1 MVRPARAI
9 VIAVLVLLV
18 AFASAWSSLALWYRL
33 PLPDVG
39 RQASAILF
47 GLFGASVVVAL
58 FGRRRFRAVLAFAA
72 AFVLVLVW
80 WSTIEPP
87 ANGAWAPDVARQV
100 TGEFDGDMLTLTNV
114 RDFEWRSTTDFTER
128 WTTRSYVLN
137 KLKSVDMFMSYWSG
151 PAIAH
156 VIMSFGFD
164 DGRYLAW
171 SIEVRRISGGSF
183 SPLADLFKNSPLV
196 ILAADE
202 RDVIGLRSNF
212 RGEDVQ
218 IYRLKASPA
227 AARLLLRE
235 YVSDAN
241 ALAVKPAFYNSLTT
255 NCTTTIIKMMRVAG
269 DAVPMDWRLVVNGY
283 LPEYAYDRGALD
295 TSVPLLQLRSAAHI
309 AAKAHNDGLSPMF
322 SQAIRVGVPSP
333 EGALLKR

>member
-1 MVRPARAI
+1 MVRPVRAI

-18 AFASAWSSLALWYRL
+18 AFASAWASLALWYRL
-33 PLPDVG
+33 PLPEVG
-39 RQASAILF
+39 RQAGAILF

-58 FGRRRFRAVLAFAA
+58 FGRRRFRAVLSFAS

-87 ANGAWAPDVARQV
+87 TNGVWAPDVARQV
-100 TGEFDGDMLTLTNV
+100 TGEFDGDLLTLTNV
-114 RDFEWRSTTDFTER
+114 RDFEWRSATDFTER
-128 WTTRSYVLN
+128 WTTRSYDLN

-151 PAIAH
+151 PTIAH

-164 DGRYLAW
+164 DGHYLAW
-171 SIEVRRISGGSF
+171 SIEVRRLSGGSF
-183 SPLADLFKNSPLV
+183 SPLADLFKSSPLV

-218 IYRLKASPA
+218 IYRLKMSPA

-241 ALAVKPAFYNSLTT
+241 ALAGTPVFYNSLTT
-255 NCTTTIIKMMRVAG
+255 NCTTTIVKMMRVAG
-269 DAVPMDWRLVVNGY
+269 DAVPTDWRLIVNGY

-295 TSVPLLQLRSAAHI
+295 ISVPLSQLRSAAHI
-309 AAKAHNDGLSPMF
+309 AARAHEDGVSPVF

-333 EGALLKR
+333 QGAL

>member
-1 MVRPARAI
+1 MVRPVRAI

-18 AFASAWSSLALWYRL
+18 AFASAWASLALWYRL
-33 PLPDVG
+33 PLPEIG
-39 RQASAILF
+39 RQAGAILF

-58 FGRRRFRAVLAFAA
+58 FGRRRFRAVLSFAS

-87 ANGAWAPDVARQV
+87 ANGVWAPDVARQV
-100 TGEFDGDMLTLTNV
+100 TGEFDGDLLTLTNV
-114 RDFEWRSTTDFTER
+114 RDFEWRSATDFTER
-128 WTTRSYVLN
+128 WTTRSYDLN

-151 PAIAH
+151 PTIAH

-164 DGRYLAW
+164 DGHYLAW
-171 SIEVRRISGGSF
+171 SIEVRRLSGGSF
-183 SPLADLFKNSPLV
+183 SPLADLFKSSPLV

-218 IYRLKASPA
+218 IYRLKMSPA

-241 ALAVKPAFYNSLTT
+241 ALAGTPVFYNSLTT
-255 NCTTTIIKMMRVAG
+255 NCTTTIVKMMRVAG
-269 DAVPMDWRLVVNGY
+269 DAVPTDWRLVVNGY

-295 TSVPLLQLRSAAHI
+295 ISVPLSQLRSAAHI
-309 AAKAHNDGLSPMF
+309 AARAHEDGVSPVF

-333 EGALLKR
+333 QGAL

>member
-1 MVRPARAI
+1 MVRPVRAI

-18 AFASAWSSLALWYRL
+18 AFASAWASLALWYRL
-33 PLPDVG
+33 PLPEVG
-39 RQASAILF
+39 RQAGAILF

-58 FGRRRFRAVLAFAA
+58 FGRRRFRAVLAFAS

-87 ANGAWAPDVARQV
+87 ANGVWAPDVARQV
-100 TGEFDGDMLTLTNV
+100 TGEFDGDLLTLTNV
-114 RDFEWRSTTDFTER
+114 RDFEWRSATDFTER
-128 WTTRSYVLN
+128 WTTRSYDLN

-151 PAIAH
+151 PTIAH

-164 DGRYLAW
+164 DGHYLAW
-171 SIEVRRISGGSF
+171 SIEVRRLSGGSF
-183 SPLADLFKNSPLV
+183 SPLADLFKSSPLV

-202 RDVIGLRSNF
+202 RDLIGLRSNF

-218 IYRLKASPA
+218 IYRLKTSPA

-241 ALAVKPAFYNSLTT
+241 ALAGTPVFYNSLTT
-255 NCTTTIIKMMRVAG
+255 NCTTTIVKMMRVAG
-269 DAVPMDWRLVVNGY
+269 DAVPTDWRLVVNGY

-295 TSVPLLQLRSAAHI
+295 ISVPLSQLRSAAHI
-309 AAKAHNDGLSPMF
+309 AARAHEDGVSPVF

-333 EGALLKR
+333 QGAL

>member
-1 MVRPARAI
+1 MVRPVRAI

-18 AFASAWSSLALWYRL
+18 AFASAWASLALWYRL
-33 PLPDVG
+33 PLPEVG
-39 RQASAILF
+39 RQAGAILF

-58 FGRRRFRAVLAFAA
+58 FGRRRFRAVLSFAS

-87 ANGAWAPDVARQV
+87 ANGVWAPDVARQV
-100 TGEFDGDMLTLTNV
+100 TGEFDGDLLTLTNV
-114 RDFEWRSTTDFTER
+114 RDFEWRSATDFTER
-128 WTTRSYVLN
+128 WTTRSYDLN

-151 PAIAH
+151 PTIAH

-164 DGRYLAW
+164 DGHYLAW
-171 SIEVRRISGGSF
+171 SIEVRRLSGGSF
-183 SPLADLFKNSPLV
+183 SPLADLFKSSPLV

-218 IYRLKASPA
+218 IYRLKMSPA

-241 ALAVKPAFYNSLTT
+241 ALADTPVFYNSLTT
-255 NCTTTIIKMMRVAG
+255 NCTTTIVKMMRVAG
-269 DAVPMDWRLVVNGY
+269 DAVPTDWRLVVNGY

-295 TSVPLLQLRSAAHI
+295 ISVPLSQLRSAAHI
-309 AAKAHNDGLSPMF
+309 AARAHEDGVSPVF

-333 EGALLKR
+333 QGAL

>member
-1 MVRPARAI
+1 MVRPVRAI

-18 AFASAWSSLALWYRL
+18 AFASAWASLALWYRL
-33 PLPDVG
+33 PLPEVG
-39 RQASAILF
+39 RQAGAILF

-58 FGRRRFRAVLAFAA
+58 FGRRRFRAVLSFAS

-87 ANGAWAPDVARQV
+87 ANGVWAPDVARQV
-100 TGEFDGDMLTLTNV
+100 TGEFDGDLLTLTNV
-114 RDFEWRSTTDFTER
+114 RDFEWRSATDFTER
-128 WTTRSYVLN
+128 WTTRSYDLN

-151 PAIAH
+151 PTIAH

-164 DGRYLAW
+164 DGHYLAW
-171 SIEVRRISGGSF
+171 SIEVRRLSGGSF
-183 SPLADLFKNSPLV
+183 SPLADLFKSSPLV

-218 IYRLKASPA
+218 IYRLKMSPA

-241 ALAVKPAFYNSLTT
+241 ALAGTPVFYNSLTT
-255 NCTTTIIKMMRVAG
+255 NCTTTIVKMMRVAG
-269 DAVPMDWRLVVNGY
+269 DAVPTDWRLVVNGY

-295 TSVPLLQLRSAAHI
+295 ISVPLSQLRSAAHI
-309 AAKAHNDGLSPMF
+309 AARAHEDGVSPVF

-333 EGALLKR
+333 QGAL

>member
-1 MVRPARAI
+1 MGSFRAFWVSDPTLSNYKEI
-9 VIAVLVLLV
+9 AHFSGELAYGRYLFNSLVILV
-18 AFASAWSSLALWYRL
+18 ATVVS
-33 PLPDVG
+33 
-39 RQASAILF
+39 
-47 GLFGASVVVAL
+47 GLVINS
-58 FGRRRFRAVLAFAA
+58 
-72 AFVLVLVW
+72 
-80 WSTIEPP
+80 
-87 ANGAWAPDVARQV
+87 
-100 TGEFDGDMLTLTNV
+100 
-114 RDFEWRSTTDFTER
+114 
-128 WTTRSYVLN
+128 
-137 KLKSVDMFMSYWSG
+137 MSY
-151 PAIAH
+151 
-156 VIMSFGFD
+156 GFD

-171 SIEVRRISGGSF
+171 SIEVRRVSGGSF

-202 RDVIGLRSNF
+202 RDVIGLRANF

-241 ALAVKPAFYNSLTT
+241 ALAVTPAFYNSLTT

-269 DAVPMDWRLVVNGY
+269 DAVPTDWRLIVNGY

-295 TSVPLLQLRSAAHI
+295 TSVSLSQLRSAAHI
-309 AAKAHNDGLSPMF
+309 AARAHKDGLSPIF

-333 EGALLKR
+333 QGAL

>member
-1 MVRPARAI
+1 MVRPVRAI

-18 AFASAWSSLALWYRL
+18 AFASAWSSLALWYRF
-33 PLPDVG
+33 PLPEVG
-39 RQASAILF
+39 RHASAILF

-58 FGRRRFRAVLAFAA
+58 FGRRRSRAVLAFAA

-80 WSTIEPP
+80 WSTIEPQ
-87 ANGAWAPDVARQV
+87 ANGAWAPDVDRQV
-100 TGEFDGDMLTLTNV
+100 TGEFDGDLLTLTNV
-114 RDFEWRSTTDFTER
+114 RDFEWRSSTDFTER
-128 WTTRSYVLN
+128 WTTRSYDLN

-151 PAIAH
+151 PTIAH

-171 SIEVRRISGGSF
+171 SIEVRRLSGGSF
-183 SPLADLFKNSPLV
+183 SPLADLFKNSPLI

-218 IYRLKASPA
+218 IYRLRASPA

-241 ALAVKPAFYNSLTT
+241 ALAATPAFYNSLTA
-255 NCTTTIIKMMRVAG
+255 NCTTTIIKMMHVAG
-269 DAVPMDWRLVVNGY
+269 DAVPTDWRLVVNGY

-295 TSVPLLQLRSAAHI
+295 ISVPLSQLRSAAHI
-309 AAKAHNDGLSPMF
+309 AARAHDDGVSPNF
-322 SQAIRVGVPSP
+322 SQAIRVAVPSP
-333 EGALLKR
+333 QDAL

>member
-1 MVRPARAI
+1 MVRPVRAI

-18 AFASAWSSLALWYRL
+18 AFASAWTSLALWYRL
-33 PLPDVG
+33 PVPEVG
-39 RQASAILF
+39 RLASAILF

-58 FGRRRFRAVLAFAA
+58 FGRRRLRAVLAFAA

-80 WSTIEPP
+80 WSTIEPQ
-87 ANGAWAPDVARQV
+87 ANGVWAPDVARQV
-100 TGEFDGDMLTLTNV
+100 TGEFDGDLLTLTNV

-128 WTTRSYVLN
+128 WTTRSYDLN

-151 PAIAH
+151 PTIAH

-164 DGRYLAW
+164 DGHYLAW
-171 SIEVRRISGGSF
+171 SIEVRRLSGGSF
-183 SPLADLFKNSPLV
+183 SPLADLFKSSPLV

-202 RDVIGLRSNF
+202 RDVIGLRSNY

-241 ALAVKPAFYNSLTT
+241 ALAGTPVFYNSLTT
-255 NCTTTIIKMMRVAG
+255 NCTTTIVKMMRLAG
-269 DAVPMDWRLVVNGY
+269 DAVPTDWRLVVNGY

-295 TSVPLLQLRSAAHI
+295 ISVPLSQLRSAAHI
-309 AAKAHNDGLSPMF
+309 AARAHEDGVSPIF

-333 EGALLKR
+333 QGAL